1 MRMKKKILMV
11 DDDLDL
17 CLIFQTVFE
26 LLGYDSVFAVNGKE
40 AVEIATTQKP
50 DLILMDIMMPVL
62 NGYQAT
68 RLIRQNP
75 KTRSIPVIAVTALT
89 STEEREQCFWSGCDD
104 YIAKPFTAKE
114 IASRIKKL
122 LKQKSSLRT
131 LSP

>member
-1 MRMKKKILMV
+1 MKKKILMV

-26 LLGYDSVFAVNGKE
+26 HLGYDSVFAVNGAE
-40 AVEIATTQKP
+40 AVKIATTQKP

-75 KTRSIPVIAVTALT
+75 KTRSIPVIAVTVLT
-89 STEEREQCFWSGCDD
+89 SSEERKECFRSGCND
-104 YIAKPFTAKE
+104 YIAKPFTTKE
-114 IASRIKKL
+114 LASRIEKL
-122 LKQKSSLRT
+122 LDQKSSLRT